1 MAKIELYKCIC
12 EREVLVTEPLK
23 LCDQCASKYGND
35 YTQWP
40 LWVRSLYQSIN
51 FGRDYEYSEFDKLGR
66 PGMVRSAPLGTAK
79 ARAREKD
86 APKIEPMKA
95 GRRLCPV
102 CFTPI
107 RANKRLCNKCLAKY
121 GSDQSKWPA
130 WLTGRFVE
138 KLVNGK
144 LKTEWLNGVIAMDQ
158 KAINDARNHRET
170 SIDDETFSRRQ
181 APTRPGHAGGKIP
194 GSFGKRTIAS
204 VNQDNLSFDQI
215 EWLDNDL
222 EGPEDTDTAPG
233 SIAGDKT
240 GHRYNAAAWRGS
252 NGQYQEFGGF
262 GERDFIEDN
271 IAAKEELEQ
280 WDPTAAAALLLYEN
294 GYTQSEISQLLKI
307 RQQKVSE
314 ILKKAVKGR

>member
-1 MAKIELYKCIC
+1 LAAIELYKCIC
-12 EREVLVTEPLK
+12 GVYVTEKLK
-23 LCDQCASKYGND
+23 LCDQCASQYGND
-35 YTQWP
+35 YTKWP
-40 LWVRSLYQSIN
+40 FWLRSLYQDVN
-51 FGRDYEYSEFDKLGR
+51 FGRNYELDLSN
-66 PGMVRSAPLGTAK
+66 VRAAPLGTAK

-107 RANKRLCNKCLAKY
+107 KVKERLCKNCLAKY
-121 GSDQSKWPA
+121 GSDQKEWPA
-130 WLTGRFVE
+130 WLAGKSVE
-138 KLVNGK
+138 KLVDGK
-144 LKTEWLNGVIAMDQ
+144 LKTEWLDGVIAMDQ
-158 KAINDARNHRET
+158 KVIDYERNHRET
-170 SIDDETFSRRQ
+170 AINDETFTRRQ
-181 APTRPGHAGGKIP
+181 APTRPGKAGGKIP

-222 EGPEDTDTAPG
+222 EDPEDTDTAPG

-271 IAAKEELEQ
+271 IDMDREIEQ
-280 WDPTAAAALLLYEN
+280 SDYTRQIAILLY
-294 GYTQSEISQLLKI
+294 GAGRTQSEIGQILGLA
-307 RQQKVSE
+307 QQRVSE
-314 ILKKAVKGR
+314 LLGKQDE

>member
-12 EREVLVTEPLK
+12 GTYVTEPLK

-35 YTQWP
+35 HTQWP
-40 LWVRSLYQSIN
+40 LWVSSLYQSIN
-51 FGRDYEYSEFDKLGR
+51 FGRDYEYSDFNKFGI
-66 PGMVRSAPLGTAK
+66 PGAIKAAPLGTAK

-86 APKIEPMKA
+86 APKIEPIKA

-107 RANKRLCNKCLAKY
+107 RVKDRLCDQCFAKY
-121 GSDQSKWPA
+121 GSDQTNWPT
-130 WLTGRFVE
+130 WLQV
-138 KLVNGK
+138 LVTN
-144 LKTEWLNGVIAMDQ
+144 DQ
-158 KAINDARNHRET
+158 KVIDYERNHRET
-170 SIDDETFSRRQ
+170 SINDETFTRRQ
-181 APTRPGHAGGKIP
+181 APTRPGKAGGKIP
-194 GSFGKRTIAS
+194 GSYGKRTIAS

-252 NGQYQEFGGF
+252 NSQYQEFGSF

-314 ILKKAVKGR
+314 ILRKGGKR